1 MQSPTI
7 LMKIWSFMGQE
18 TQVAVFIDYD
28 NIEISVEEAFGKGSD
43 VDWNR
48 IFNYASQIGR
58 VVLRRAY
65 ADWAEAASKQRH
77 LLNMGVE
84 LIHVNSKRGK
94 NAADIRIVLDALEL
108 FYNEKDSFS
117 HVLLVSG
124 DGDFTELV
132 HRLRAHGKTVIGL
145 GVSGTT
151 ADFLVSACDKFVYYD
166 KWQGVNK
173 FKKETP
179 SNGGQK
185 QPVAKQNTPPAQ
197 KQEKPQP
204 QNQEK
209 AQQPE
214 KPAPKPAVPIS
225 PEKRLERYLNIL
237 VAHKIRMTP
246 NTNRPLVIYKLYEL
260 VQSSKSITFN
270 QLKEQAQSLF
280 ASAAPQIE
288 PQLVMDAVH
297 QLFHTYC
304 FNFEETGDRIR
315 IMDRP
320 MYFPEDVRGA
330 SDLLSKCDAKIL
342 SMIASD
348 LGASEELDKETAAK
362 ILYGSVRNPK
372 VLDHIQELLHTESQV

>member
-1 MQSPTI
+1 M

-28 NIEISVEEAFGKGSD
+28 NIEISVEETFGKGTD
-43 VDWNR
+43 VDWGR
-48 IFNYASQIGR
+48 VFNYASQIGR

-65 ADWAEAASKQRH
+65 ADWAEAASKQRQ

-108 FYNEKDSFS
+108 FYNEKESFS

-166 KWQGVNK
+166 KWQGVGK

-185 QPVAKQNTPPAQ
+185 QQTAKQNNPPAQ

-204 QNQEK
+204 QEK
-209 AQQPE
+209 AQPQE

-237 VAHKIRMTP
+237 IAHKIRMTP
-246 NTNRPLVIYKLYEL
+246 STQRPLVIYKLYDL
-260 VQSSKSITFN
+260 VKENPGITFN
-270 QLKEQAQSLF
+270 QLKEKSQTFFST
-280 ASAAPQIE
+280 AAPQIE
-288 PQLVMDAVH
+288 AQLALDTVH
-297 QLFHTYC
+297 QLFHTFC
-304 FNFEETGDRIR
+304 FEFDQSSGAR
-315 IMDRP
+315 IMDCP
-320 MYFPEDVRGA
+320 MTLPEDTKTPA
-330 SDLLSKCDAKIL
+330 DLLNKCDGKL
-342 SMIASD
+342 LHMIAGD
-348 LGASEELDKETAAK
+348 LGASEVLDKEAAAK
-362 ILYGSVRNPK
+362 ILYGGVRNPK
-372 VLDHIQELLHTESQV
+372 VLDHIQELLEAEN